1 LLKIELLYRNDDPSK
16 KISTL
21 LRRGKK
27 LSTITLPNVAVY
39 NAIKAKKLESL
50 SKLLIEL
57 SGENWSDDPELTWLQ
72 PILSNHY
79 DQNRQH
85 NDEEEEEVQ
94 CDCNDDI
101 DESLDI
107 ETVILVFDKINAV
120 LYYFLRL
127 LNIPIIMSV
136 NFILYGQT

>member
-85 NDEEEEEVQ
+85 NDEEEEVQ

-107 ETVILVFDKINAV
+107 
-120 LYYFLRL
+120 
-127 LNIPIIMSV
+127 
-136 NFILYGQT
+136 

>member
-1 LLKIELLYRNDDPSK
+1 MRLKQ
-16 KISTL
+16 
-21 LRRGKK
+21 
-27 LSTITLPNVAVY
+27 
-39 NAIKAKKLESL
+39 KKLESL